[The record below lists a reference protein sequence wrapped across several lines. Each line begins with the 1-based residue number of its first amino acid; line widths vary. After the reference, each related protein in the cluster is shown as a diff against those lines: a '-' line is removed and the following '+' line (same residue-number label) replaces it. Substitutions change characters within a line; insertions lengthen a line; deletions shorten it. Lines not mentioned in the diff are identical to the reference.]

1 MRTTLGE
8 GPVVAAPGKVF
19 LVGEYAVLEG
29 GTAVLAAVTRQ
40 AVGEF
45 IPALEPASPLV
56 AEAVRVTLAALGDR
70 AAALPTGSVRIDTG
84 AFSAPGDGRGE
95 GRKLGLGSSAATAA
109 CSVGAVLELAGL
121 PVAAHRELAFSLAES
136 AHRAWQGGLG
146 SGADVAVA
154 VHGGI
159 VQYSRPAGRA
169 PVVRRQPNGLG
180 GLELVVF
187 SARTAASTTR
197 QIGAVRAFADRS
209 PAHYASLL
217 AAVRKAAERFVDALA
232 ATRARDAIAAIRAAG
247 ESLEALGQAADVAI
261 VTPAFARAAAI
272 AAELG
277 GAAKPSGAGGGDVG
291 VGLFIDRASAD
302 AFAERLGRGAATGEA
317 AGTAVDVLDLR
328 VDDRGLHRRSA
339 GIARVEQHV

>member
-1 MRTTLGE
+1 M
-8 GPVVAAPGKVF
+8 AASCS
-19 LVGEYAVLEG
+19 
-29 GTAVLAAVTRQ
+29 TAV
-40 AVGEF
+40 
-45 IPALEPASPLV
+45 PP
-56 AEAVRVTLAALGDR
+56 
-70 AAALPTGSVRIDTG
+70 G
-84 AFSAPGDGRGE
+84 ARPW
-95 GRKLGLGSSAATAA
+95 SAASRTA
-109 CSVGAVLELAGL
+109 SAGWSWWSSRR
-121 PVAAHRELAFSLAES
+121 AHQIAIGS
-136 AHRAWQGGLG
+136 AKKT
-146 SGADVAVA
+146 
-154 VHGGI
+154 
-159 VQYSRPAGRA
+159 
-169 PVVRRQPNGLG
+169 
-180 GLELVVF
+180 
-187 SARTAASTTR
+187 ARTAASTTR